1 VRSSRGREVL
11 RTRKVQF
18 QEGSK
23 GRFTKMA
30 RLQWTPAWSVG
41 LLIVAPTLLLL
52 LLVQL
57 PYSTAAAQRLQM
69 SSSST
74 GAVLDTAA
82 RGLTEETVMTHDLK
96 LQQEMQKSTPSLHDE
111 NTNEVS
117 KDKATSGVTMDSA
130 SGTATAAAVEDVLW
144 DELRVERLLGDYGN
158 PSANPDPGV
167 PSGP

>member
-1 VRSSRGREVL
+1 
-11 RTRKVQF
+11 
-18 QEGSK
+18 
-23 GRFTKMA
+23 MA

-41 LLIVAPTLLLL
+41 LLIVSPTLLLL

-69 SSSST
+69 SSSSSST

-82 RGLTEETVMTHDLK
+82 RGLTEETVMSHDLK
-96 LQQEMQKSTPSLHDE
+96 LQQEMQKSTPSLHDD

-117 KDKATSGVTMDSA
+117 KDAATSGVTKDSA
-130 SGTATAAAVEDVLW
+130 SGAAIAAAVEEADMIW
-144 DELRVERLLGDYGN
+144 DELRVERLLSDYAN

>member
-1 VRSSRGREVL
+1 
-11 RTRKVQF
+11 
-18 QEGSK
+18 
-23 GRFTKMA
+23 MA

>member
-1 VRSSRGREVL
+1 MLGVEYL
-11 RTRKVQF
+11 
-18 QEGSK
+18 
-23 GRFTKMA
+23 
-30 RLQWTPAWSVG
+30 
-41 LLIVAPTLLLL
+41 
-52 LLVQL
+52 
-57 PYSTAAAQRLQM
+57 
-69 SSSST
+69 

-82 RGLTEETVMTHDLK
+82 RGLTEETVMSQDLK
-96 LQQEMQKSTPSLHDE
+96 LQHEMQKSTPSLHDD

-130 SGTATAAAVEDVLW
+130 SGAATGAGVEETDVIW

>member
-1 VRSSRGREVL
+1 MLCVEYL
-11 RTRKVQF
+11 
-18 QEGSK
+18 
-23 GRFTKMA
+23 
-30 RLQWTPAWSVG
+30 
-41 LLIVAPTLLLL
+41 
-52 LLVQL
+52 
-57 PYSTAAAQRLQM
+57 
-69 SSSST
+69 